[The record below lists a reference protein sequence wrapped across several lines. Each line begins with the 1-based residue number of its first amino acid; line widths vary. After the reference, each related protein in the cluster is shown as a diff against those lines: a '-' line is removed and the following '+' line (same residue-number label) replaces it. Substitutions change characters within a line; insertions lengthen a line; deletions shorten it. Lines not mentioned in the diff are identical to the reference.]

1 MQDIKIISKASN
13 IAVLHDH
20 RDDVKLVSSS
30 ETYALVEVNRGV
42 PGTPGAPGPGVAS
55 GGMTGQVLVKKTD
68 DNFDTEWITINIDGV
83 DAETL
88 DGQDGTYYLDYNN
101 FTNTPTIGDGVLYVN
116 GTAGLNGD
124 GTFTANQTT
133 VTEISIA
140 HDVYEYVQ
148 PTSNQTTT
156 LSNID
161 FISTLTI
168 SNGHVTGGTKRNL
181 IAGQNITISP
191 QSNGDIEISSPDI
204 YLSDATLSVGIT
216 SSTLTLTKNENSQ
229 VTLDVSD
236 LYIPLISITKYIRLT
251 TEWQDV
257 GITSEELPTGTYII
271 QIFANDLGAGGTN
284 NNEYYS
290 GIMSWYN
297 GETDASSE
305 LPTDEIVLHRA
316 GGSGDAGLYLR
327 TFRTTAGDPTNLKM
341 QIYSNYENASSA
353 NYVFKFRKFI

>member
-1 MQDIKIISKASN
+1 MQDIKIISNASN

-20 RDDVKLVSSS
+20 RDDVKIVSSS

-101 FTNTPTIGDGVLYVN
+101 FTNTPTIGDGVLYVS
-116 GTAGLNGD
+116 GTSGLSGE
-124 GTFTANQTT
+124 GTFSANQIGN
-133 VTEISIA
+133 TEITIA
-140 HDVYEYVQ
+140 HDTYTY
-148 PTSNQTTT
+148 SSLSDNASTT

-161 FISTLTI
+161 FLSSLTV
-168 SNGHVTGGTKRNL
+168 SNGHVIGGTKRKL
-181 IAGQNITISP
+181 LAGENITISP
-191 QSNGDIEISSPDI
+191 VNNGDVQISSVDRYVTSGSI
-204 YLSDATLSVGIT
+204 SVGVT
-216 SSTLTLTKNENSQ
+216 NSTMTLVKSDSEVIID
-229 VTLDVSD
+229 VTE
-236 LYIPLISITKYIRLT
+236 LYIPLIPFTKNFRLT
-251 TEWQDV
+251 TDWQDV
-257 GITSEELPTGTYII
+257 GINGTDLPTGTYIM
-271 QIFANDLGAGGTN
+271 QLFANDVAAGGTN

-297 GETDASSE
+297 GETDSSLE

-327 TFRTTAGDPTNLKM
+327 TFRSEIGSTDRLKL
-341 QIYSNYENASSA
+341 QIYSNTENTSSA